1 MSRRRG
7 LLVAMIASLFTP
19 FAVKAQQS
27 GKVWRIGWVNITGY
41 SPPAS
46 FLQVLHDRGWVEG
59 KNIVFKYGYAPT
71 PAGIQAVAAQLVQTG
86 VDIILTASAGNAE
99 QILKVTRTIPVVVL
113 AAGDLG
119 STGLVASLSRP
130 GGNLTGT
137 QIYSPE
143 LMTKRLQ
150 LLKEAF
156 QISRLAI
163 LRPSP
168 LPDGLVKAYI
178 EMTGS
183 AADQFGIRTR
193 YVTFESVEALDDLFP
208 SMIKERDQ
216 ALLVW
221 SHPFTVTHRHKIVAL
236 ATEIRLPVIG
246 EHRVWAESGALLTYG
261 PRIDDM
267 FREAASHVDKIL
279 RGAKPGDLPI
289 RQPTTFDL
297 VINLKAAK
305 TLGLT
310 IPESLLSRADEVIK

>member
-27 GKVWRIGWVNITGY
+27 GKVWWIGWVNIAGY